1 MTKPASKPCVVCGRT
16 ITWRKKWEQDWRE
29 VKYCSAA
36 CRRQK
41 LRPVDHELEAAIEKL
56 LGQRAVG
63 ATICPS
69 EAAKLVAPPTAE
81 NDEDWRA
88 LMEPARQAARR
99 LVVADTVVIT
109 QKGKVVDPSTAKG
122 PIRIRLR

>member
-1 MTKPASKPCVVCGRT
+1 MRVPDPKSCVVCGRT
-16 ITWRKKWEQDWRE
+16 ITWRKKWERTWAE

-41 LRPVDHELEAAIEKL
+41 LRPVDHELTEAIEAL
-56 LGQRAVG
+56 LSQRKVG

-69 EAAKLVAPPTAE
+69 EAARSVAERNGFA
-81 NDEDWRA
+81 DEEWRT

-99 LVVADTVVIT
+99 LVADGRVDIT
-109 QKGKVVDPSTAKG
+109 QKGQIVDPSTAKG
-122 PIRIRLR
+122 PIRIRRR